1 MKSPKDKRQCEL
13 LPWLHCSFHNLTF
26 LFCLVSS
33 LKHLEWKLL
42 FSCISTVS
50 QWPVVVKHVGLPMI
64 SFSPS
69 SRSLDAAL
77 VPSIISCPALQKNW
91 QFHMGNTLVG
101 HYDTKSIQKKQIN
114 SLFCTI
120 FCNPVILFC
129 LPHLPSPC
137 DTAIF
142 QTELYHGYLYT
153 TGEAWGGGYTIR
165 VKANC
170 KLSIF
175 TCPSA
180 LFASM
185 PKTIFFWNGHS
196 SLVGAPV
203 DCGHGNK
210 EIFTFS
216 TLRPCSSMLESCVSG
231 QAEFA

>member
-120 FCNPVILFC
+120 FCNPVILFR

-153 TGEAWGGGYTIR
+153 TGGCLGRGLH
-165 VKANC
+165 NSSQS
-170 KLSIF
+170 KLQVEHFYLPFGSF
-175 TCPSA
+175 CFNAKDNFLLEWPQQSRR
-180 LFASM
+180 S
-185 PKTIFFWNGHS
+185 P
-196 SLVGAPV
+196 
-203 DCGHGNK
+203 CGLWTRK
-210 EIFTFS
+210 
-216 TLRPCSSMLESCVSG
+216 
-231 QAEFA
+231 